1 MIALAAVPW
10 KKIGLGLVKAN
21 AWLLALLKPLGAFG
35 LMIIAIID
43 SSSIPMPLD
52 AIVAEYV
59 VHEHARFLIYCFA
72 AAFGAAA
79 GGLLPYY
86 LGRAGGEL
94 FLLKRINRARYE
106 MLRDRFEKQE
116 FLAIL
121 IPAMLPPPFPVK
133 VVEFAAGVFEMKPL
147 WFFSALILGKF
158 ARFVLVSLVI
168 MIYGPAIF
176 HTILRTL
183 RHHQDL
189 TLICAGVLVVILAV
203 YVLRKVFDRRRGTP
217 LPVEEI

>member
-147 WFFSALILGKF
+147 WFFSALLLGKL

-183 RHHQDL
+183 HHHQDL